1 MNQKNFLISEIHLSH
16 LFNEFLMR
24 FTPRLELISW
34 FHWASANLVLYC
46 ATLGQSVTKTKKNSV
61 RQLRS
66 LRSLLFPLSFEFDIL
81 YVVVRCGSRCL
92 LFKHSQHAALPTT
105 TLVLL
110 LLWLDPPMSTQ
121 ALTVGKRVARS
132 DRRSLFSLQQQQL
145 LLWIASCCFAFTAIS
160 KSVCG
165 HPRLRRRQ

>member
-1 MNQKNFLISEIHLSH
+1 MTRDDKEGPHTGVDYYLQHTYIRPKRNKN
-16 LFNEFLMR
+16 N
-24 FTPRLELISW
+24 
-34 FHWASANLVLYC
+34 
-46 ATLGQSVTKTKKNSV
+46 TKITTTSC
-61 RQLRS
+61 S

-132 DRRSLFSLQQQQL
+132 DRRSLFSLQLLCCCESLAAALPLQQFPNQYVD
-145 LLWIASCCFAFTAIS
+145 TR
-160 KSVCG
+160 G
-165 HPRLRRRQ
+165 

>member
-1 MNQKNFLISEIHLSH
+1 MTRDDKEDPHTGVDYYLQHTYIRSKRHKN
-16 LFNEFLMR
+16 
-24 FTPRLELISW
+24 
-34 FHWASANLVLYC
+34 
-46 ATLGQSVTKTKKNSV
+46 KKKISV

-132 DRRSLFSLQQQQL
+132 DRRSLFSLQQQQQL
-145 LLWIASCCFAFTAIS
+145 LL
-160 KSVCG
+160 
-165 HPRLRRRQ
+165 